1 MTSINQRELT
11 MISNNQRELTMILNN
26 LKEITIMLEFQFIEY
41 CMYQVQNN

>member
-1 MTSINQRELT
+1 MISINQRELT

-26 LKEITIMLEFQFIEY
+26 LKEITIVLEFQFIEY